1 MAHGERGEMDNL
13 ETRLRNGP
21 PLLLDGALGTELER
35 RGIVCDLPLWSTRAL
50 LDCPEVVGEIHSAY
64 ARAGAEIL
72 TANTFR
78 TQRST
83 LDKLGL
89 GSRAEELTTLA
100 VDLAKNAAEAVL
112 AQHHPTH
119 REPAQAQRRIWIA
132 GSAPPLEDC
141 YRADLV
147 PEESTLSAG
156 HEQHCAALVQA
167 GVDFIL
173 IETMNSIAEA
183 KVAHRAACK
192 MGTQAMVSFSILA
205 DGTLRSGETLAQAV
219 DALAPEQPLALLIN
233 CSPLSWISD
242 QLTVLQQSG
251 LPFGFYPNFGTPSGD
266 PASPW
271 GNPLRPVD
279 FATLLCRQAQ
289 KGSMLLGGCC
299 GTTPEHIQQL
309 SLQLSPP

>member
-1 MAHGERGEMDNL
+1 MDRL

-50 LDCPEVVGEIHSAY
+50 LDCPEILGEIHSAY

-100 VDLAKNAAEAVL
+100 VDLARNSARAAL
-112 AQHHPTH
+112 AQPPPSLG
-119 REPAQAQRRIWIA
+119 EPEPLQRQIWVA

-147 PEESTLSAG
+147 PAEPALSAG

-183 KVAHRAACK
+183 TVALRAAQQL
-192 MGTQAMVSFSILA
+192 GAQAIVSFSILA
-205 DGTLRSGETLAQAV
+205 EGTLRSGETLAQAV

-233 CSPLSWISD
+233 CAPLPWIAE
-242 QLTVLQQSG
+242 QLPVLQQSG
-251 LPFGFYPNFGTPSGD
+251 LPFGFYPNFGAPSAN
-266 PASPW
+266 PAAAW
-271 GNPLRPVD
+271 ENPLQPLE
-279 FATLLCRQAQ
+279 FANLLCREAR
-289 KGSMLLGGCC
+289 KGARLLGGCC